1 MSQRLHHCLPTPLT
15 PSCSFPGSWSWTLFF
30 FFEIFVCFLH
40 QVDSGLVDCVLE
52 GFSQFSFWKEFEK
65 AKCYLFCECLKRLP
79 VKLSGLGPFVVGGF
93 LITVS
98 ISVLMIGLFIFSV
111 SSWFS
116 LERLYQY
123 FSQNLSISST

>member
-1 MSQRLHHCLPTPLT
+1 MLIPWQLELDSV
-15 PSCSFPGSWSWTLFF
+15 F

-111 SSWFS
+111 SFWFS
-116 LERLYQY
+116 LRRLSY
-123 FSQNLSISST
+123 SKNLSISSRLFILLAYSCL